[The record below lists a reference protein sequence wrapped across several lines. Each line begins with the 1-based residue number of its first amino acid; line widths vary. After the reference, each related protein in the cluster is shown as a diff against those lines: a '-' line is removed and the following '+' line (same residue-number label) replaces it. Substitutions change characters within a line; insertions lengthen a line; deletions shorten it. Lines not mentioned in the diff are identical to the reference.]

1 MKNMRFIEA
10 LREGLAEELKRD
22 PDVFLIGESLGKE
35 QGGMF
40 KVTEG
45 LDREFGPD
53 RVIDSPLSEAA
64 LGGMAVGAA
73 IFGMRPVV
81 EIMFGSL
88 MPLVLDE
95 VHNQAGTMYY
105 TSGGKINVPM
115 VIRTCNW
122 MRIVSGP
129 HHCGN
134 FDACFVNSPGIKVVV
149 PSTPYDVKGLIKASI
164 RDNDPVVFMEYSPL
178 YQVKG
183 DVPEE
188 EYVLPIGKADIKREG
203 TDISVITYGVG
214 VHDALAAA
222 AELEKSGISLEV
234 VDLRTILPYDKEAIV
249 KSVSKT
255 GRAIVAYEGFK
266 TGGAG
271 AEFAAFIGEECIEYL
286 SAPIIRVAC
295 KDVPNPSNSRLIK
308 GISVSDKDIIE
319 AAIKVME

>member
-45 LDREFGPD
+45 LDQEFGPD
-53 RVIDSPLSEAA
+53 RVVDSPLSEAA

-134 FDACFVNSPGIKVVV
+134 FDACFVNSPGVKVVV

>member
-1 MKNMRFIEA
+1 MKTMKYIEA
-10 LREGLAEELKRD
+10 LREGMAEEMRRD
-22 PDVFLIGESLGKE
+22 PNVFQIGESLGKE

-40 KVTEG
+40 KVTDG
-45 LDREFGPD
+45 LDKEFGSD
-53 RVIDSPLSEAA
+53 RIIDSPLSEAA
-64 LGGMAVGAA
+64 LGGVAVGAA

-95 VHNQAGTMYY
+95 VHNQAGTMHYV
-105 TSGGKINVPM
+105 SGGKINVPM

-134 FDACFVNSPGIKVVV
+134 FDVAFVNSPGVKVVV

-183 DVPEE
+183 EVPDE

-203 TDISVITYGVG
+203 TDVSVITYGVG

-222 AELEKSGISLEV
+222 AELEKSGVSVEV
-234 VDLRTILPYDKEAIV
+234 LDLRTIHPYDKEAIV
-249 KSVSKT
+249 KTVSKT

-308 GISVSDKDIIE
+308 GINVDEKDIVN
-319 AAIKVME
+319 AVYKVLE

>member
-1 MKNMRFIEA
+1 MKTMKYVEA
-10 LREGLAEELKRD
+10 LREGLAEELRRD
-22 PDVFLIGESLGKE
+22 QNVFMIGEGLGKE

-40 KVTEG
+40 KVSEG
-45 LDREFGPD
+45 LDTEFGAD
-53 RVIDSPLSEAA
+53 RVVDSPLSETA
-64 LGGMAVGAA
+64 LGGVAVGAA

-95 VHNQAGTMYY
+95 VHNQAGTMHYL
-105 TSGGKINVPM
+105 SGGKINVPM

-134 FDACFVNSPGIKVVV
+134 FDAAFVNSPGVKVVV

-164 RDNDPVVFMEYSPL
+164 RDNDPVVFIEYSPL
-178 YQVKG
+178 YQLKG
-183 DVPEE
+183 EVPDD
-188 EYVLPIGKADIKREG
+188 EYVLPIGKADVKREG
-203 TDISVITYGVG
+203 TDVSIITYGVG
-214 VHDALAAA
+214 VHDSLAAA
-222 AELEKSGISLEV
+222 DELEKSGISVEV
-234 VDLRTILPYDKEAIV
+234 VDLRTIHPYDKEAIV

-255 GRAIVAYEGFK
+255 GRVIVAYEGFK

-308 GISVSDKDIIE
+308 GINVDDKDIIR
-319 AAIKVME
+319 AVFRVME